1 MQKRTSELIKRII
14 ENKGIN
20 IQMLGL
26 DRPKSDENTLKLYI
40 VDEKYGLKE
49 FAVTNSI
56 SDLIN
61 RKTNGL
67 VFGTTKSNGEK
78 IGVVL
83 VWEKG

>member
-61 RKTNGL
+61 RKTNCL
-67 VFGTTKSNGEK
+67 VFGTTKSNGKK

-83 VWEKG
+83 VWER